1 MTKMKSMHKWKSGGG
16 GVSRNDASM
25 KKVKVV
31 QLTQP
36 VFS

>member
-1 MTKMKSMHKWKSGGG
+1 MEKWGG